1 VINLSI
7 PGPDKAGQPTPAAA
21 GRFDPVEFGILDLM
35 EPLNGDRRVG
45 ERRRAGRPSGHIGLP
60 PRVPR
65 AAGVALALGAA
76 GVAVL
81 HLVLFSRAKRHIG
94 F

>member
-1 VINLSI
+1 M
-7 PGPDKAGQPTPAAA
+7 PGSAKAGHHPAPAAA
-21 GRFDPVEFGILDLM
+21 GRFDPVEIGCLDLM

-45 ERRRAGRPSGHIGLP
+45 ERRRAGHLSGHPGLP

-65 AAGVALALGAA
+65 AAGVALMLGAA
-76 GVAVL
+76 GAVVL
-81 HLVLFSRAKRHIG
+81 HLVLFGRAKRHIG

>member
-1 VINLSI
+1 
-7 PGPDKAGQPTPAAA
+7 
-21 GRFDPVEFGILDLM
+21 M

-45 ERRRAGRPSGHIGLP
+45 ERRRTGRPSGHPGLP

-76 GVAVL
+76 GAVVL
-81 HLVLFSRAKRHIG
+81 HLVLFGRAKRHIG